1 VSKPTNE
8 EQIYELMELI

>member
-8 EQIYELMELI
+8 EQIYDLMALI